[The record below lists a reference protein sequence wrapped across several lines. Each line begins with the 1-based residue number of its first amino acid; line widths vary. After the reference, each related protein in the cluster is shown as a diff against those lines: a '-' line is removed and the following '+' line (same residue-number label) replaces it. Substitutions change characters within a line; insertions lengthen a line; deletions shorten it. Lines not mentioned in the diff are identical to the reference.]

1 MLLSLAAHTW
11 VTGEPEAL
19 AGWPELPAVQGLT
32 GADRGTVVKVIN
44 TSEILKQH
52 KPHY

>member
-1 MLLSLAAHTW
+1 MPRLEAEPSASRSKDGRAPAAEH
-11 VTGEPEAL
+11 
-19 AGWPELPAVQGLT
+19 GLT
-32 GADRGTVVKVIN
+32 EADRSTVVKVIN